1 MPQFIILAD
10 IFQGYAVAM
19 FRVITFSPPHTCVCV
34 HVCLWR
40 LLYRSY
46 ITQHVRDEIMTGW
59 TKQRDANQ
67 QETTMWLVKRGN
79 KNVPEFRWT
88 SKEVMQN
95 VLATRWSWQEV
106 SATPCLGQE
115 VMKDFTFYFFHFF
128 LSFCL
133 CKQEMEFC
141 DCSMKLVHWWVS
153 GGKSWSQ
160 ASLKWYLPS
169 WLNGHQNNKT
179 SPLN

>member
-1 MPQFIILAD
+1 MQLPCSELSLSA
-10 IFQGYAVAM
+10 
-19 FRVITFSPPHTCVCV
+19 PHTHMCV
-34 HVCLWR
+34 HACLWW
-40 LLYRSY
+40 LLYTSY
-46 ITQHVRDEIMTGW
+46 ITQHVRGEIMTGW
-59 TKQRDANQ
+59 SEQKDANQ
-67 QETTMWLVKRGN
+67 QEATMWLAKRGN

-95 VLATRWSWQEV
+95 VLATRWFWEV

-115 VMKDFTFYFFHFF
+115 VIEDFIFYFLHFF
-128 LSFCL
+128 PLSFFL
-133 CKQEMEFC
+133 CEQEMEFC
-141 DCSMKLVHWWVS
+141 DCSMKLVHWRVS

-169 WLNGHQNNKT
+169 WLNSHQNNKT